1 MITIFSLPKP
11 FIDRDVKIIQ
21 NNAISSW
28 KNLGQDVETF
38 IIGGEEGIALACQN
52 IGVRHIKDVRRSEF
66 GTPFLNDAFRI
77 AEKESSEEVLV
88 YSNADII
95 FFKDLL
101 EAIKKLPSD
110 KFLAV
115 GRRTDLDIDYPVS
128 FENRSEKESLR
139 KKAEKEGSLHSPA
152 GIDYFIFRK
161 STINNMP
168 PLVVGRIG
176 WDNYM
181 IWNAKKNN
189 IPIIDLTKDVLA
201 IHQNHKPAPQNESA
215 RKTNPEALHN
225 IFFIEGRGNSA
236 TIEDANY
243 KMVNGKLVKNHLHFL
258 PKFKRIIKSYLK
270 I

>member
-95 FFKDLL
+95 FFRDLP
-101 EAIKKLPSD
+101 EAIKKLPNTP
-110 KFLAV
+110 FLAV

-128 FENRSEKESLR
+128 FENGSEKESLR

-152 GIDYFIFRK
+152 GIDYFIFK
-161 STINNMP
+161 KGTINNMP

-176 WDNYM
+176 WDNWM

-189 IPIIDLTKDVLA
+189 IPVIDLTRDVLA

-225 IFFIEGRGNSA
+225 ISFIKGRGNSA

-243 KMVNGKLVKNHLHFL
+243 KMINGKLIKNHLSFL
-258 PKFKRIIKSYLK
+258 PKLKRLFKSFL
-270 I
+270 